1 MAEMKHPHLGS
12 VINVR
17 EDSVKRYA
25 DAGYVEV
32 KSEPKSTA
40 KKSSSSKTKK

>member
-1 MAEMKHPHLGS
+1 MAEMRHPHLGS

-17 EDSVKRYA
+17 KDSVKRYT

-32 KSEPKSTA
+32 KSEKPAA
-40 KKSSSSKTKK
+40 KKASSARKSK